1 MATQLDSRTTKR
13 KQRRLDPDSPAQS
26 QPFSIGGLI
35 VKIIC
40 LGIVVALAIML
51 TPALVS
57 GGQWTFLAV
66 IWGIVVVL
74 LAVYATRRLLP
85 AKYLAP
91 GTLLLILFV
100 VYPIIVT
107 FQLSAT
113 NLGDGT
119 RTTKEVS
126 ISRIIANSA
135 VQIDG
140 ARTFELT
147 VGSEGASTAGPYT
160 FLLVDSETG
169 DVYAGTPEGLT
180 ELDPDAVTVEDGV
193 ITAADG
199 YTILSRTEVNELS
212 QPGGPLEGFAVP
224 TENGVITA
232 QGFSAVELSSPLE
245 YDEATDT
252 ITNTETG
259 VEYTPVQTG
268 DRKYFTSE
276 DGERLSDISWGENVG
291 FDNYIRAFTDPTIAR
306 DFVGIFAWTL
316 TFAILSVATT
326 LVLGMFLATVL
337 NDPRLRGQ
345 KVLRAVLLV
354 PYAIPAFISLLVWSS
369 FYNPE
374 FGLINTTLGLNID
387 WFGDPFWA
395 KVAVLMTN
403 LWLGFPYMFLVCT
416 GALQA
421 IPSDLKEAASID
433 GATGW
438 TNFRKITFP
447 LMLVSIAPLLVASF
461 AFNFNNFGA
470 IFLLTEGGPF
480 SPENPTAG
488 GTDILISYTYRLAF
502 GTGAQQ
508 VGFAAAISVL
518 LFILTGILA
527 AIQFRATKQLEELS

>member
-1 MATQLDSRTTKR
+1 
-13 KQRRLDPDSPAQS
+13 
-26 QPFSIGGLI
+26 
-35 VKIIC
+35 
-40 LGIVVALAIML
+40 ML
-51 TPALVS
+51 TPALLS
-57 GGQWTFLAV
+57 SGQWVFLAV
-66 IWGIVVVL
+66 IWGIVIILVV
-74 LAVYATRRLLP
+74 VYATRRFLP
-85 AKYLAP
+85 AKYLLP
-91 GTLLLILFV
+91 GTLFLIVFV
-100 VYPIIVT
+100 IYPIIVT
-107 FQLSAT
+107 FQLSVT
-113 NLGDGT
+113 NFGDGT

-135 VQIDG
+135 VQVEG
-140 ARTFELT
+140 ARTFDLA
-147 VGSEGASTAGPYT
+147 VGSAGASTAGPYT
-160 FLLVDSETG
+160 FLLVDNETG
-169 DVYAGTPEGLT
+169 DVYAGTPDGLE
-180 ELDPDAVTVEDGV
+180 ELDPDAVTVEDGA

-199 YTILSRTEVNELS
+199 YTILSRGEVNELS
-212 QPGGPLEGFAVP
+212 QADGPLAGFAVP
-224 TENGVITA
+224 TEDGVITA

-276 DGERLSDISWGENVG
+276 DGERLSDLSWGENVG
-291 FDNYIRAFTDPTIAR
+291 LDNYIRAFTDPTIAR
-306 DFVGIFAWTL
+306 DFVGIFVWTL
-316 TFAILSVATT
+316 TFAVLSVATT

-345 KVLRAVLLV
+345 KMLRAVLLV

-369 FYNPE
+369 FFNSE
-374 FGLINTTLGLNID
+374 FGLINTTLGLSID

-395 KVAVLMTN
+395 KVAVLMAN

-480 SPENPTAG
+480 TPDNPTAG

-502 GTGAQQ
+502 GGGAQQ
-508 VGFAAAISVL
+508 IGFAAAVSVL

-527 AIQFRATKQLEELS
+527 AIQFRATRQLEELS